1 MNDVMARL
9 KRLQAYMASK
19 RGVPLW
25 ILYSVAGTEKTGTV
39 DDMKADQG
47 EFARVLG
54 GSSLDDLVRILQFE
68 LDNIHVV
75 EG

>member
-25 ILYSVAGTEKTGTV
+25 ILYSVAGTEKTGTIA
-39 DDMKADQG
+39 DMIADHG
-47 EFARVLG
+47 AFVRVLG
-54 GSSLDDLVRILQFE
+54 GSSLDDLDRMLQFE
-68 LDNIHVV
+68 MQNINVI
-75 EG
+75 E